1 MALAPGLSFGRFS
14 SNTTLG
20 PIEWKGGRGV
30 FTAYGNFGSG
40 GTCKLQASYDD
51 GVTLI
56 DVDRSGDTFVTFT
69 ANGQGGFELGAC
81 KLYAVLSGATS
92 PSIDAGVEYA
102 FR

>member
-1 MALAPGLSFGRFS
+1 MALPAALSFGRFA
-14 SNTTLG
+14 SNVTLG

-30 FTAYGNFGSG
+30 FTAYGTFSS

-51 GVTLI
+51 GTTKI

-69 ANGQGGFELGAC
+69 SNGHGGFELGPC
-81 KLYAVLSGATS
+81 LLYATLSGATS